1 MMSVAT
7 SQIILFEAII
17 QRRPLSTTP
26 PPSWPRPRPSYVD
39 AVFSIPSIWSEAV
52 IRRATTDGCPS
63 ASVASI
69 LQLQSVLSNQQQS
82 IEKRFV
88 HILFSTLCLSIWL
101 RPIKPG
107 MIMLFKFYFKLQ
119 NLHLSTELEQ
129 KQCSC
134 YHFTFGLHSSI
145 KQETA
150 CARVG
155 CIDVP
160 GFE

>member
-1 MMSVAT
+1 MSVAT

-26 PPSWPRPRPSYVD
+26 PPSWPCPRPSYVD

-88 HILFSTLCLSIWL
+88 QILLNLL
-101 RPIKPG
+101 PIN
-107 MIMLFKFYFKLQ
+107 LAQTYTTRDDHALQ
-119 NLHLSTELEQ
+119 IFVQASEYAFIN
-129 KQCSC
+129 
-134 YHFTFGLHSSI
+134 I
-145 KQETA
+145 A
-150 CARVG
+150 
-155 CIDVP
+155 
-160 GFE
+160 

>member
-88 HILFSTLCLSIWL
+88 QILLNLLPINLAQTYTTRDDNALQIFVQASESASIN
-101 RPIKPG
+101 R
-107 MIMLFKFYFKLQ
+107 
-119 NLHLSTELEQ
+119 
-129 KQCSC
+129 
-134 YHFTFGLHSSI
+134 
-145 KQETA
+145 A
-150 CARVG
+150 
-155 CIDVP
+155 
-160 GFE
+160 

>member
-1 MMSVAT
+1 MSVAT

-17 QRRPLSTTP
+17 QRRPLSTAP

-88 HILFSTLCLSIWL
+88 QILLNLLPINLAQTYKSRNDHALQILFQASESAFIN
-101 RPIKPG
+101 R
-107 MIMLFKFYFKLQ
+107 
-119 NLHLSTELEQ
+119 
-129 KQCSC
+129 
-134 YHFTFGLHSSI
+134 
-145 KQETA
+145 A
-150 CARVG
+150 
-155 CIDVP
+155 
-160 GFE
+160 

>member
-1 MMSVAT
+1 MSVAT

-26 PPSWPRPRPSYVD
+26 PPSWPRPHSSYVD

-88 HILFSTLCLSIWL
+88 HILLNLL
-101 RPIKPG
+101 PINLAQTYKTRDDHALQ
-107 MIMLFKFYFKLQ
+107 ILFQASESAFI
-119 NLHLSTELEQ
+119 NR
-129 KQCSC
+129 
-134 YHFTFGLHSSI
+134 
-145 KQETA
+145 A
-150 CARVG
+150 
-155 CIDVP
+155 
-160 GFE
+160 

>member
-1 MMSVAT
+1 MSVAT

-26 PPSWPRPRPSYVD
+26 PPSWPRPRPRPSYVD

-52 IRRATTDGCPS
+52 IRQATTDGCPS

-88 HILFSTLCLSIWL
+88 QILLNLLPINLAQTYKSRNDHALQILFQASESAFIN
-101 RPIKPG
+101 R
-107 MIMLFKFYFKLQ
+107 
-119 NLHLSTELEQ
+119 
-129 KQCSC
+129 
-134 YHFTFGLHSSI
+134 
-145 KQETA
+145 A
-150 CARVG
+150 
-155 CIDVP
+155 
-160 GFE
+160 

>member
-1 MMSVAT
+1 MSVAT

-88 HILFSTLCLSIWL
+88 QILLNLL
-101 RPIKPG
+101 PIN
-107 MIMLFKFYFKLQ
+107 LAQTYTTRDDHALQ
-119 NLHLSTELEQ
+119 IFVQASESAFINR
-129 KQCSC
+129 
-134 YHFTFGLHSSI
+134 
-145 KQETA
+145 A
-150 CARVG
+150 
-155 CIDVP
+155 
-160 GFE
+160 

>member
-1 MMSVAT
+1 MSVAT

-26 PPSWPRPRPSYVD
+26 PPSWPRPRRPRPSYVD

-88 HILFSTLCLSIWL
+88 QILLNLLPINLAQTYKTRNDHALQILFQASESAFIN
-101 RPIKPG
+101 R
-107 MIMLFKFYFKLQ
+107 
-119 NLHLSTELEQ
+119 
-129 KQCSC
+129 
-134 YHFTFGLHSSI
+134 
-145 KQETA
+145 A
-150 CARVG
+150 
-155 CIDVP
+155 
-160 GFE
+160 